1 VVITNCAPGA
11 AVAAESAEAYF
22 GNALAGRG
30 SVPIERD
37 IADIESR
44 LNTLRAEGQQIKE
57 NKELALAFSG

>member
-1 VVITNCAPGA
+1 MVITNCAPGA

-22 GNALAGRG
+22 GNALARRV

-37 IADIESR
+37 IAVIESR

-57 NKELALAFSG
+57 NKELALTISG